1 MALLSPVSFMASKEH
16 TLLSRP
22 MHGYSLG
29 TNFFL
34 CCQINLQHMYS
45 VLETG
50 NLNKLKKYTPYFL
63 GAKLSREFKM
73 KMT

>member
-1 MALLSPVSFMASKEH
+1 
-16 TLLSRP
+16 